1 MLYLTQFS
9 HSQAQCASLRI
20 TDCGQLAREWSRD
33 AILADDICSAQCGLV
48 LQSAQTASNLVGLN
62 VPPSARITR
71 SRPIASWT
79 STSFTDFSLPDLTQ
93 YIG

>member
-1 MLYLTQFS
+1 MFDFFFFS
-9 HSQAQCASLRI
+9 SQAQCASLRI

-33 AILADDICSAQCGLV
+33 SILADDICSAQCGLV
-48 LQSAQTASNLVGLN
+48 LQSAPSTNNLVGLS
-62 VPPSARITR
+62 VPPTTRITR

-93 YIG
+93 YLG